1 MTRAGM
7 LGAASVAFCA
17 LVAATGAVGAS
28 ALQATSTAPAP
39 RAYIQLADLFGE
51 SDEEKA
57 ARQQKEQSQDEAI
70 GALNDKVRDLED
82 TVRSLRGENES
93 LTHRVQELDDKIDRQ
108 KKDFEY
114 RLCALSAQQLGA
126 GTGAND
132 PNSVPCP
139 GGAAG
144 GNGGGPSGYNAPPPQ
159 GGADGEASS
168 RNNEPP
174 QGLAPGPGVLGT
186 LPADNAPTPLA
197 PSGSNL
203 QGEYS
208 AAMNLLAKARY
219 DEASSAFRSFA
230 DTHPKDALAS
240 QAVYWVGDIA
250 YVQKDY
256 AGAARAFA
264 EVIKNYPTSSRAPD
278 SMLKLGQALIAS
290 GQKREGCT
298 ALAAL
303 KEKYPKAPPAVL
315 TQGSDARKAVCRGV
329 S

>member
-1 MTRAGM
+1 MTKAEM
-7 LGAASVAFCA
+7 FGATVVALCTLVVAS
-17 LVAATGAVGAS
+17 GAVGAA
-28 ALQATSTAPAP
+28 ALQAPSAAPAP
-39 RAYIQLADLFGE
+39 RTYVQLADLFGE

-70 GALNDKVRDLED
+70 GVLNDKVRDLED

-126 GTGAND
+126 GTGSND
-132 PNSVPCP
+132 PNAVPCP
-139 GGAAG
+139 GGGASG
-144 GNGGGPSGYNAPPPQ
+144 YGGGPSGYNAPPPR
-159 GGADGEASS
+159 GGADGDASS
-168 RNNEPP
+168 RNGEPP
-174 QGLAPGPGVLGT
+174 QGLAPGPGILGT
-186 LPADNAPTPLA
+186 LPADNSTAPPA
-197 PSGSNL
+197 SSGSNS

-230 DTHPKDALAS
+230 DTHPKDTLAG

-303 KEKYPKAPPAVL
+303 KEKYPKASPAVL
-315 TQGSDARKAVCRGV
+315 SQGSDARKAVCRGV
-329 S
+329 T